1 VTPHLTPRG
10 TASVALM
17 IALACASSL
26 PAQKPPQ
33 GWAWKPVAPVL
44 NPLRVLIIYD
54 MEGLSGIDRQAMTSC
69 KDLAS
74 YAAGQDRL
82 ADDVNAV
89 VEGLVAAGVAKI
101 EVIDRHGSGCDA
113 TPDLPASRLHPRATY
128 VDETSG
134 ALFTR
139 ITQRQW
145 DAVALVGAH
154 ASPGRNGF
162 LEHLGSFGIER
173 IINGVSVSESEQQGL
188 AAGSG
193 GIPIMFA
200 SGDDRLGAQLKE
212 RMPWVTFVEV
222 KRATSR
228 SSATRPST
236 SPMVAADS
244 GSLVRALYFTPLQ
257 RNRGVRRRLLSR
269 GAALLPECPRR
280 KNGQRCHVR
289 EHEQVLVTGDEDV
302 GAARDGR
309 REDPGVRAIADF
321 GMREDTRRFGHRGD
335 VVEQRLDGRQRDGGH
350 LELGLEDPAHLDSD
364 HLTEHQLMPGEY
376 QPENIDAQ
384 ATGGESADQDV
395 AVEEDPHETSRKT
408 SSSVR

>member
-26 PAQKPPQ
+26 PAQEPPQ

-82 ADDVNAV
+82 AEDVNAV
-89 VEGLVAAGVAKI
+89 VEGLVATGVAKI
-101 EVIDRHGSGCDA
+101 DVIDRHGSGCDA
-113 TPDLPASRLHPRATY
+113 TPDLPASRLHPRATH

-139 ITQRQW
+139 VTQHQW
-145 DAVALVGAH
+145 DAIALVGAH
-154 ASPGRNGF
+154 ASPGHNGF
-162 LEHLGSFGIER
+162 LEHVGSFGIER
-173 IINGVSVSESEQQGL
+173 IINGVSVSEGEQQGL
-188 AAGSG
+188 MAGSG
-193 GIPIMFA
+193 GIPIIFA

-228 SSATRPST
+228 SSAALRP
-236 SPMVAADS
+236 ADA
-244 GSLVRALYFTPLQ
+244 VRADLIAGARAAVGGRDRARLLALVPPFTGAYKPVWPNTLEPLKALPGFDISEGLIRVTGATPRDVNLAINQISNLVAGVHTANAHWESVDRDSKLDRFRDSLFMSQWHAGPPPRQTPL
-257 RNRGVRRRLLSR
+257 R
-269 GAALLPECPRR
+269 
-280 KNGQRCHVR
+280 
-289 EHEQVLVTGDEDV
+289 
-302 GAARDGR
+302 
-309 REDPGVRAIADF
+309 
-321 GMREDTRRFGHRGD
+321 
-335 VVEQRLDGRQRDGGH
+335 
-350 LELGLEDPAHLDSD
+350 
-364 HLTEHQLMPGEY
+364 
-376 QPENIDAQ
+376 
-384 ATGGESADQDV
+384 
-395 AVEEDPHETSRKT
+395 
-408 SSSVR
+408 